1 MAPMSSALAAVA
13 VTNANGTV
21 TTNLWILPIGMAMAG
36 CDFRCPFCHN
46 SSLVLNPKSAP
57 TIPWDEILEYLRQRK
72 NVLDAVCVTGGE
84 PTMMPDL
91 LEKLTQIK
99 QLGYI
104 IKLDSNGS
112 RPEVL
117 RVAVE
122 QGLVDYVAMDIK
134 NSKEKYAM
142 TVGTSAFK
150 MEDIEESVRFLIDG
164 RIPYEF
170 RTTSI
175 LEYHNQHDFEEIGA
189 WLEGAQ
195 RYYLQR
201 YIDSE
206 NCISHGT
213 TYYFNGS
220 ALIDWGTLLN
230 AIISFLV
237 IALVLFIVVKMV
249 ARAQAAKAELQARAQ
264 EEYYKVHPEE
274 RPAPVVPGAPAP
286 TEMDILVQI
295 RDELKKQNAPAHA
308 EEK

>member
-1 MAPMSSALAAVA
+1 MDFSGWEKLSLLDFDD
-13 VTNANGTV
+13 NI
-21 TTNLWILPIGMAMAG
+21 TTTLFMAG

-46 SSLVLNPKSAP
+46 SSLVLDPKGAP

-84 PTMMPDL
+84 PTLMPDL

-117 RVAVE
+117 RIAVE

-142 TVGTSAFK
+142 TIGTTAFK

-175 LEYHNQHDFEEIGA
+175 LEYHNQKDFEEIGK
-189 WLEGAQ
+189 WLAGAKK
-195 RYYLQR
+195 YYIQR

-206 NCISHGT
+206 NCISHGLHMIPKEQ
-213 TYYFNGS
+213 
-220 ALIDWGTLLN
+220 ALI
-230 AIISFLV
+230 
-237 IALVLFIVVKMV
+237 
-249 ARAQAAKAELQARAQ
+249 
-264 EEYYKVHPEE
+264 YK
-274 RPAPVVPGAPAP
+274 
-286 TEMDILVQI
+286 DILSKTIDHVDL
-295 RDELKKQNAPAHA
+295 RGYD
-308 EEK
+308 